1 MKKTIVNV
9 GAILVAFC
17 IGLAINNACADS
29 LEKMSDSEL
38 RNLVLQLQ
46 QEVNSL
52 KQRVA
57 ELEGK
62 ISSSGGG
69 NSTVTASGFD
79 VDGLH
84 FDNAGFVEN
93 PIDYIVQNGYTIVNG
108 VRTEDPTQTV
118 QYSYDSRGRLIN
130 QGGATYSYSGKVVT
144 LETSGKADSYESKTT
159 IEYHYK

>member
-1 MKKTIVNV
+1 MKKTIVNI

-17 IGLAINNACADS
+17 IGLAINSACADS

-38 RNLVLQLQ
+38 RNLVSQLQ

-57 ELEGK
+57 DLEGK
-62 ISSSGGG
+62 LGNGGG
-69 NSTVTASGFD
+69 GSSAVTASGFD

-93 PIDYIVQNGYTIVNG
+93 PIDYIVQNSYTIVNG
-108 VRTEDPTQTV
+108 VRTETPTQTI
-118 QYSYDSRGRLIN
+118 QYSYDGKGRLIN
-130 QGGATYSYSGKVVT
+130 QGQATYSYSGKVVT
-144 LETSGKADSYESKTT
+144 WETSAKTDSYESKTT
-159 IEYHYK
+159 YEYHYK